1 MSAVL
6 GRIPALCLVFVA
18 ACYSPPQPDCGFV
31 CGPGGACPA
40 NYHCAADNVCHLD
53 GTPANL
59 SCAVDAGVDVL
70 PIDVPIP
77 PDMTPPTVV
86 GTMPADGETNV
97 PLNQAIAVQF
107 SEDVVGV
114 DTTTFVV
121 TSGPAITGVIQ
132 AISPQAYVFTP
143 DAPFAAGRTINVT
156 LTTAIADLAANPMA
170 AEFVFSFETAP

>member
-6 GRIPALCLVFVA
+6 GRIPALCLGLVA

-59 SCAVDAGVDVL
+59 ACAVDAGIDVL
-70 PIDVPIP
+70 PIDVP
-77 PDMTPPTVV
+77 DMTPPSVL

-97 PLNQAIAVQF
+97 AANTTIAVQF
-107 SEDVVGV
+107 SEDVQGV
-114 DTTTFVV
+114 DNTTFLV
-121 TSGPAITGVIQ
+121 TSGPAITGIIQ
-132 AISPQAYVFTP
+132 PISPQVYVFTP
-143 DAPFAAGRTINVT
+143 DAALGAGRTISVT
-156 LTTAIADLAANPMA
+156 LTTAITDLAGTAMA
-170 AEFVFSFETAP
+170 APYTFSFEIAP